1 MRDDRLS
8 RNTARLTGPPA
19 LEIELAEAAQRAAP
33 DVPED
38 ILTRLAR
45 HVRRLPLDGSLE
57 ARVEWLVDLV
67 GWLREPAV
75 LTLPSSAL
83 VSGRSQGAR
92 LWLLVAVLE
101 RATQHAAAIVPRAR
115 AEARDDAEALTLAVQ
130 YVADACFDE
139 RALTL
144 LYWQEARNL
153 SAQQRQRFEAVQR
166 ESIDEFARVL
176 TAVRPELS
184 PSAARMAVHAAASL
198 MRSIATRP
206 SSLDIDTQRRLIT
219 TMAMAALTAAQP

>member
-1 MRDDRLS
+1 MPPLTA
-8 RNTARLTGPPA
+8 TARASRREEILDAATRLFSERGFGPTGIDDIGEAVGITGP
-19 LEIELAEAAQRAAP
+19 
-33 DVPED
+33 
-38 ILTRLAR
+38 
-45 HVRRLPLDGSLE
+45 
-57 ARVEWLVDLV
+57 
-67 GWLREPAV
+67 AV
-75 LTLPSSAL
+75 YRYFDSKDD
-83 VSGRSQGAR
+83 
-92 LWLLVAVLE
+92 LLVAVLE

-115 AEARDDAEALTLAVQ
+115 AEARDDAEALTLAVR

-166 ESIDEFARVL
+166 ESIDDFAGVL

-184 PSAARMAVHAAASL
+184 ASAARMAVHAAASL

-206 SSLDIDTQRRLIT
+206 SSLDIDTQRHLIT
-219 TMAMAALTAAQP
+219 TMAMAALMAAQP